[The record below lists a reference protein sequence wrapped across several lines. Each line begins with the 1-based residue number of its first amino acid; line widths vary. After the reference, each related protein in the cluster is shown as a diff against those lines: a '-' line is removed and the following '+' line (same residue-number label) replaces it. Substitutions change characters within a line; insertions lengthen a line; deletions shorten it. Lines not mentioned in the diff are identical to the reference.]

1 MPSLLSIVTAW
12 NPSDRHHTCGL
23 GKRSISTL
31 QVYQMDVTGGSA
43 NSKAVV
49 PVTRLGSPGGKR
61 QLRGGQSL
69 MGKRG
74 EEKKDAGCWG
84 PKEYKGPEPLEAMP
98 LDLQASC
105 MP

>member
-1 MPSLLSIVTAW
+1 
-12 NPSDRHHTCGL
+12 
-23 GKRSISTL
+23 
-31 QVYQMDVTGGSA
+31 MDVTGGSA

-61 QLRGGQSL
+61 QLQGGQSL